1 MDKISSSQK
10 KILSLL
16 GDPQVNFRLK
26 KNLISG
32 SDSNTINKIC
42 EIILN
47 VLNKN
52 IPIPAENLKHLK
64 PYALSCRKILNKR
77 TSNKQ
82 RKNIIIKKGIQKGG
96 FLQYIIAPLLGL
108 LGETIANF
116 FKKAE

>member
-1 MDKISSSQK
+1 MDKFSSSQK
-10 KILSLL
+10 NILSLL
-16 GDPQVNFRLK
+16 GDPQVNYKLK
-26 KNLISG
+26 KNLISA
-32 SDSNTINKIC
+32 SDSKTINKIC

-52 IPIPAENLKHLK
+52 IPLPAESFKNLK
-64 PYALSCRKILNKR
+64 PFAFSCRKILNKK

-108 LGETIANF
+108 LGETIASF
-116 FKKAE
+116 FKKSE